1 MVGKKNFITV
11 FTVSRSAENAVN
23 GLLFLASKSSD
34 GAVTIREISKAEGI
48 PISVLAKIFQTL
60 AKKRIVR
67 SIRGRRGGFV
77 LSRSSDEVNLLEVIE
92 AVEGRIDPFKDPCP
106 RVRTCPVH
114 DVLKEG
120 FKKFISVL
128 HKNSLLQLL
137 ERRKRLR
144 DEEMKMG
151 IRIEVKEQGKT

>member
-67 SIRGRRGGFV
+67 SIRGRKGGFV

-137 ERRKRLR
+137 ERRKMLR
-144 DEEMKMG
+144 DEEMKMR
-151 IRIEVKEQGKT
+151 IRVEVKEQGKT

>member
-77 LSRSSDEVNLLEVIE
+77 LSRSSDKVNLLEVIE
-92 AVEGRIDPFKDPCP
+92 AVEGTIDPFKDPCP

-120 FKKFISVL
+120 FERFISVL

-137 ERRKRLR
+137 ERREMLR
-144 DEEMKMG
+144 DEDKG
-151 IRIEVKEQGKT
+151 RGKGAG

>member
-48 PISVLAKIFQTL
+48 PVSVLAKIFQTL

-137 ERRKRLR
+137 ERRKMLR
-144 DEEMKMG
+144 DWEMMR
-151 IRIEVKEQGKT
+151 IRVEVKEQGKT

>member
-1 MVGKKNFITV
+1 V
-11 FTVSRSAENAVN
+11 FTVSHSAENAVN
-23 GLLFLASKSSD
+23 GLLFLSSKSSD

-48 PISVLAKIFQTL
+48 PISLLAKIFQTL

-77 LSRSSDEVNLLEVIE
+77 LSRSSDKVNLLEVIE
-92 AVEGRIDPFKDPCP
+92 AVEGTIDPFKDPCP

-120 FKKFISVL
+120 FERFISVL

-137 ERRKRLR
+137 ERREMLR
-144 DEEMKMG
+144 DEDKG
-151 IRIEVKEQGKT
+151 RGKGAG